1 MKKGFTLIE
10 LMIVIAIIGILA
22 AVAIPMYSD
31 YTKKSRTAEVQQNL
45 NEIVK
50 MQLIWKEDPNGGSKT
65 NKYGAGFA
73 TIGFKTNVGKFASGQ
88 AATGSNAENSCGDT
102 SAATGETSGMA
113 CGTFYAY
120 SMPKFGVNFAEGTLG
135 CSGTGAVTSG
145 IAYAG
150 PIHGS
155 QVPQGTNGWGIA
167 CMNAAMDFSHN

>member
-65 NKYGAGFA
+65 TQYGNTFA
-73 TIGFKTNVGKFASGQ
+73 TIGFKTNVGKFAS
-88 AATGSNAENSCGDT
+88 AAASCPGSTTASTSNSDY
-102 SAATGETSGMA
+102 A
-113 CGTFYAY
+113 CGTFYGYRLA
-120 SMPKFGVNFAEGTLG
+120 SGFGPNFTEGSVG
-135 CSGTGAVTSG
+135 CSEVGTG
-145 IAYAG
+145 IAYAE
-150 PIHGS
+150 PVS
-155 QVPQGTNGWGIA
+155 TKQVPDDWKKA
-167 CMNAAMDFSHN
+167 CMNAAMGFDHN